1 VTTFRQTS
9 IRAHLQLR
17 ARVLQAIRAFFEAQG
32 YLEVETPYRLPAPAP
47 EAHIEP
53 LPCEGGFLH
62 TSPELCMKRLLAA
75 GYPRIYQVCRCF
87 RAGERGGRHLPE
99 FTLLEWYTAG
109 QAFPA
114 LMDQTEDLVRTVAR
128 AVGAP
133 DRLVYQGQGIHLEA
147 PFRRLTVA
155 DAFTRYAGR
164 SAADALADERF
175 DELMG
180 LAIEPRL
187 GWDLPVLLHDYP
199 AACAA
204 LARRRPA
211 DPDLAERF
219 ELYIAG
225 LELCNGFGELT
236 DPVEQRARFKDELAR
251 RAAAGRRPTPLPEPF
266 LAALAHMPP
275 AAGNALGV
283 DRLVMLLADTPN
295 IDDVTA
301 FTPEEL

>member
-1 VTTFRQTS
+1 VTAFRQTR
-9 IRAHLQLR
+9 IRPGLELR
-17 ARVLQAIRAFFEAQG
+17 ARVLRAIRRFFEAGG
-32 YLEVETPYRLPAPAP
+32 YLEVETPLRLPAPAP

-53 LPCEGGFLH
+53 VPCAGGWLH

-75 GYPRIYQVCRCF
+75 GYPRIYQICRCF

-99 FTLLEWYTAG
+99 FTLLEWYTAA
-109 QAFPA
+109 QDYRA
-114 LMDQTEDLVRTVAR
+114 LMDQTEALVRHVAR
-128 AVGAP
+128 EAGAAS
-133 DRLVYQGQGIHLEA
+133 RLTFQGRAIDLEA
-147 PFRRLTVA
+147 PFQRLSVA
-155 DAFTRYAGR
+155 EAFQRHTDR
-164 SAADALADERF
+164 SAAAALADERF

-187 GWDLPVLLHDYP
+187 GWDRPVLLHDYP

-204 LARRRPA
+204 LARRRA
-211 DPDLAERF
+211 DDPSVAERF

-236 DPVEQRARFKDELAR
+236 DPLEQRARFQEELAR
-251 RAAAGRRPTPLPEPF
+251 RAAAGRPATPLPEPF

-283 DRLVMLLADTPN
+283 DRLVMLLADTLA